1 MNVILSGAATHSR
14 VYDVPLLVGTSLT
27 ATVQPTYAPPYQA
40 DLALRYSHDFHGGTL
55 SETFNTSY
63 SDGWYYNL
71 RNFAADRFPHYFKE
85 NIGVSWIDG
94 SGHWEGALNVE
105 NLSDAHIGNIGYDLA
120 SFCGC
125 NTVSYQLPRFVSF
138 DLRYNL

>member
-1 MNVILSGAATHSR
+1 MEAGSLQLKGGIFGSLQLKAGSHSNLKASKCYR
-14 VYDVPLLVGTSLT
+14 T
-27 ATVQPTYAPPYQA
+27 AN
-40 DLALRYSHDFHGGTL
+40 ALQFKA
-55 SETFNTSY
+55 ETDT
-63 SDGWYYNL
+63 
-71 RNFAADRFPHYFKE
+71 
-85 NIGVSWIDG
+85 
-94 SGHWEGALNVE
+94 GHWEGALNVE